1 MQKEIHSQQICLV
14 IMSKQ
19 HIKKEGRD
27 NCLTEIPKNVVIIEA
42 AMFDKYNEWYT
53 RSFKIKVYNKC
64 GDTDIRSCHTKK
76 LILI

>member
-1 MQKEIHSQQICLV
+1 MNAERNSFTTYSDHVKATH
-14 IMSKQ
+14 
-19 HIKKEGRD
+19 KKEGRD

-53 RSFKIKVYNKC
+53 RSFKIKGYNKC

>member
-1 MQKEIHSQQICLV
+1 MQKEINSQHIV

-27 NCLTEIPKNVVIIEA
+27 KCLTKIPKNVVIIEA

-53 RSFKIKVYNKC
+53 RSFKIKGYNKC

-76 LILI
+76 LIPI